1 MSRLPLS
8 LGSNTSTEP
17 SLLVRSTTL
26 CVLSHFACGLPQ
38 RAGPVPRS
46 RLWPNHTTSPLH
58 LPLHDL
64 WLSNNQRF
72 LFCTCYKFVLM
83 CLAIMTNTHTFP
95 SHACPNCSGH
105 QVIFL
110 HHCSL
115 GVKLL
120 NKSQRSAATLLCTPA
135 IFLSRLDVN
144 WPVKCWEGMHAWAM
158 SQTQNI

>member
-1 MSRLPLS
+1 MISYLLMSRPPLS

-17 SLLVRSTTL
+17 SLLMRSTTL
-26 CVLSHFACGLPQ
+26 YVLSHFACGLPQ
-38 RAGPVPRS
+38 RAGPVPAAGCDQ
-46 RLWPNHTTSPLH
+46 TTLIAPSTCRYN
-58 LPLHDL
+58 L

-115 GVKLL
+115 GMKLL

-144 WPVKCWEGMHAWAM
+144 
-158 SQTQNI
+158 